1 MSNEIKEY
9 LDSASFKFKEVDEN
23 GTAEELTLSEVIQR
37 LINENKQLAE
47 LCNKYEEEHNT
58 TFKEWQKD
66 IQANKKAIEELK
78 QAYTDIC
85 NNDNANYIHIAF
97 RNDLLNIL
105 EGKNE
110 YNK

>member
-23 GTAEELTLSEVIQR
+23 GTTEELTLSDVIQR
-37 LINENKQLAE
+37 LMNENKQLAE
-47 LCNKYEEEHNT
+47 LCDKYEEEHNT

-66 IQANKKAIEELK
+66 IQANKKAVE
-78 QAYTDIC
+78 
-85 NNDNANYIHIAF
+85 
-97 RNDLLNIL
+97 IL
-105 EGKNE
+105 ERDYHIKGEDRDVYEALTGINVWEENNE